1 MSKIRNNGLFLHMR
15 QVGTRLLT
23 VLLLAAVCISFSGCS
38 IFFLTGDEMSQTS
51 TSPKEDP
58 SDTSG
63 QQDDNST
70 GRKRVAFTFDD
81 GPQAPAEDLDAGIYP
96 YTTYLLDKIES
107 LQKEGHRAQVTFFVV
122 GSRAIEYPGALRRAE
137 SLGCEIGSHTYDHDS
152 IKGKDQTFISE
163 TLSRAANAIA
173 AAGVP
178 RPRLYRPVGGAITAD
193 QLAYTAS
200 LGYTAVAWSIDTT
213 DWNGHPKTSDKT
225 SEDAAR
231 RTAYEAF
238 VNNKVQLILNSV
250 EDGDIV
256 LMHDLYM
263 SSIDIFIRAADR
275 LIEQGYDLV
284 TVSELLGLD
293 ESSQAPSAMY
303 ISRGKTVTHMD

>member
-1 MSKIRNNGLFLHMR
+1 MSKIRNNSRFIR
-15 QVGTRLLT
+15 VRRIGTDLLT
-23 VLLLAAVCISFSGCS
+23 VLLLAAVCMSFSGCS

-51 TSPKEDP
+51 TSLTENP
-58 SDTSG
+58 SGTSG
-63 QQDDNST
+63 RQDDNPT

-107 LQKEGHRAQVTFFVV
+107 LQKAGHRAQVTFFVV

-152 IKGKDQTFISE
+152 IKGKDQAFISE
-163 TLSRAANAIA
+163 TLSRASNAIA

-178 RPRLYRPVGGAITAD
+178 KPRLYRPVGGAITAD

-200 LGYTAVAWSIDTT
+200 LGYTAVAWSVDTT
-213 DWNGHPKTSDKT
+213 DWNGHPRTADKT

-238 VNNKVQLILNSV
+238 VHDKVQLILNSV
-250 EDGDIV
+250 GDGDIV

-263 SSIDIFIRAADR
+263 SSIDIFIRAADQ

-293 ESSQAPSAMY
+293 EDSPSPSVMY
-303 ISRGKTVTHMD
+303 IARGKTVTHMD